1 MPLRPAVPFQ
11 SGEGLALS
19 RAVSVSL
26 RRKGRP
32 AQVMGEPGSATGL
45 EQEEVVSVGQCP
57 LRVSCTDA
65 RGHMGCG
72 PGPCLMLALFL
83 GPPIA
88 LHTLGHC
95 RPKLESEAERG
106 QPSAPGHA
114 AGREGPAPPDP
125 GATRPP

>member
-1 MPLRPAVPFQ
+1 MPLRLAVPFQ

-65 RGHMGCG
+65 RGHMGRG
-72 PGPCLMLALFL
+72 PGPYLIFALFL

-95 RPKLESEAERG
+95 LS
-106 QPSAPGHA
+106 
-114 AGREGPAPPDP
+114 
-125 GATRPP
+125 